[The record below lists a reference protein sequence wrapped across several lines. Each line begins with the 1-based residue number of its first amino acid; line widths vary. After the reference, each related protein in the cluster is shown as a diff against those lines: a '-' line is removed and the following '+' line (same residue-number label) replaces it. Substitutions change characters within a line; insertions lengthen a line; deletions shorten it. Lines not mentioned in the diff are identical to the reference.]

1 MEQTRPS
8 ANPPAPGPPC
18 SAPARLSGDTP
29 PQAGAEP
36 GHAGLSRTLQPI
48 PSEATFFEN
57 YERLWIKRVLY
68 LIGDF
73 FTGCRRLWSG
83 AHQDDL
89 GRART
94 PRARESGVRE
104 QGWELLTLAEV
115 ITALEVVT

>member
-1 MEQTRPS
+1 MQ
-8 ANPPAPGPPC
+8 
-18 SAPARLSGDTP
+18 
-29 PQAGAEP
+29 
-36 GHAGLSRTLQPI
+36 
-48 PSEATFFEN
+48 
-57 YERLWIKRVLY
+57 Y

-83 AHQDDL
+83 AHQNDL

-115 ITALEVVT
+115 ITALEVAT